1 MKIAIII
8 LGCHIYDILQD
19 RFDEG
24 LNQWKNCV
32 KENNDCYFL
41 FSGNR
46 YNYKRN
52 LRTEADSLQ
61 RIALKNGIEKNKIIL
76 EKYSTNT
83 AENAAYSSKIIAENN
98 IDKCIIVTSKYH
110 EKRATRIFTPFF
122 YNIEHTWGFSEKECS
137 TCKSDEEIHLR
148 NVISDINKA
157 KKKLINNC

>member
-24 LNQWKNCV
+24 LNQYNKCLIE
-32 KENNDCYFL
+32 KNDCYFL

-61 RIALKNGIEKNKIIL
+61 RMAIKYGVQDSRIIL

-83 AENAAYSSKIIAENN
+83 AENAAYSSKIIKEHMF
-98 IDKCIIVTSKYH
+98 DKCIIVTSKYH
-110 EKRATRIFTPFF
+110 KERAQKIFGSFF
-122 YNIEHTWGFSEKECS
+122 FDINHLWKFSKKACPS
-137 TCKSDEEIHLR
+137 CKTDELIHLK
-148 NVISDINKA
+148 NVNSDVSKA
-157 KKKLINNC
+157 KKKLLNAC